1 MENVI
6 EITLLSLLV
15 QALFF
20 PEKSGNVDVFWR
32 PQDKGKI
39 ISIPLY
45 QIHRIFFRSMSAEE
59 YQSIQFDFFPIPFF
73 FKSYIVKCILV
84 FSLLEC

>member
-39 ISIPLY
+39 ISI
-45 QIHRIFFRSMSAEE
+45 HRIFFRSMSAEE

-73 FKSYIVKCILV
+73 FKSYRKMYSSFLAA
-84 FSLLEC
+84 